1 MTGSKGMT
9 ITLQHTENLGG
20 ATPGVPHNTYYP
32 GDGAGMTKNGG
43 KGGTGKDPSGAH
55 VPTTCGMVD
64 SNSGGAP
71 GSGWYEHGWFE
82 CANQTDSYTFKGS
95 EAEMFTP
102 SFTCKSSELG

>member
-1 MTGSKGMT
+1 MT

-102 SFTCKSSELG
+102 SFTCKSGELG